1 VCEQSAPI
9 RGDETSQLVDNK
21 SRNDL
26 VEEDVNVESGDAA
39 LVRKKVSNE
48 GDKKVDD
55 QAGIKRV
62 KRVDD
67 VDKEK
72 DDTEEQVDDNDD
84 DDDDFFNS
92 KSSLSHDSLLKLRHD
107 VSIRS
112 VLRDSRLQAIFRQI
126 DKASDRGAA
135 LSDAKKKYGRDFTR
149 VLDKMLVA
157 VGAAT
162 EEERGIVTFVGLQ
175 SSHVETLKKSLE
187 VRQLAEMK
195 IAKVTEVVLKDD

>member
-1 VCEQSAPI
+1 MCEQSAPI
-9 RGDETSQLVDNK
+9 RGDETSLLIDSK

-26 VEEDVNVESGDAA
+26 VEEDGKVASGDAT
-39 LVRKKVSNE
+39 LLLRKEVLNEEDKKVSDHE
-48 GDKKVDD
+48 
-55 QAGIKRV
+55 GIKRL

-67 VDKEK
+67 VDK
-72 DDTEEQVDDNDD
+72 DGDNEEQVDDNDD
-84 DDDDFFNS
+84 DDDNDFSS
-92 KSSLSHDSLLKLRHD
+92 KSSLPQDSLLKLRHD
-107 VSIRS
+107 VSLRS

-149 VLDKMLVA
+149 VLDNMLVA

-162 EEERGIVTFVGLQ
+162 EEEGGIITFVGLK

-187 VRQLAEMK
+187 VRQLAELK
-195 IAKVTEVVLKDD
+195 IAKVTEVVLKED